1 MSRTSFR
8 RFAFRR
14 FGSLVAVVTAGCC
27 LHSAAVAQQRD
38 VKSSNTAGL
47 HIYAAPDGETY
58 FSLGLKA
65 DAADV
70 GTRIN
75 RDHVILVDTSA
86 SQFGEHRT
94 QAFAVLKT
102 FLAELPAGDR
112 VNLFAVD
119 VAAKQLSAGF
129 VAPHGKAIDSA
140 LNALNRRFP
149 AGATN
154 LSAAINAGLK
164 SLDAKR
170 PGSLVYIGDGMST
183 ANLLQQSDLQS
194 LLDQLRDRQV
204 PMHSYAVG
212 PQTDLQL
219 LGIIG
224 QQTGGV
230 VLFDSQNENQ
240 GNPVI
245 AGRRLATA
253 VGLPVYYSQSIELSH
268 ANLKLLPG
276 SALPLRSDRETIYL
290 GKGTLPQALDVVVH
304 DETTSLRWHVT
315 VPKTG
320 QAGNTFLGAMWNRAV
335 ADQGLSV
342 GLAGRELFG
351 AAQDAFENRVNS
363 LAQAGERAIAV
374 HNLAQAEEIGLA
386 IKQIDPANVR
396 AAALI
401 GAARKKAQK
410 ILTVAQ
416 VTAQPPADAAAQPAT
431 DDLKPRQEAPT
442 PAQLDLLDE
451 IERIRKIREDEM
463 RLRVQDT
470 IQFARQIAASDP
482 DAAIAQLKRVEAAV
496 RTLSIDPDA
505 RQQML
510 KTLRSVRN
518 DVAAQREVAE
528 MKSIN
533 AQNRRAQNEAHQ
545 RLLDALVREE
555 EKIEALIDQV
565 RALIE
570 DGVHGN
576 DDAYEEA
583 EAVARAVVDIR
594 PGNGVAAA
602 AMFSAEA
609 AGQLNKAYRMRALR
623 ANRFL
628 EVLYQVELS
637 HVPFPDEPPIRWPA
651 AEVWKALTERRA
663 KWASVDL
670 HKNSKAEVRIEAAL
684 DETSEVEFVDTSL
697 KDAMDFLG
705 DLHKIT
711 IILNETALSEEGIG
725 TDEPITQ
732 VLTGI
737 SLRSTLKIILEP
749 LGLTYVIEDEVMKIT
764 TEIDAEEQLSTRVY
778 PVGDLVIPITQ
789 GTAGGLGQGLGG
801 VGGIG
806 GGGLGGGGSG
816 QFGGGGAGYGGG
828 GGGQGGGAGFFSL
841 PSAKFPLGKKNVAP
855 KVKPLH
861 DAEVQQ
867 LLDGILGQKR
877 MSQVNRPVGQA
888 FAQVKDP
895 LPKKP
900 FRFDNKTIESIKSK
914 KKRDR

>member
-1 MSRTSFR
+1 
-8 RFAFRR
+8 
-14 FGSLVAVVTAGCC
+14 

-38 VKSSNTAGL
+38 VKSSNAPGI

-70 GTRIN
+70 GKRIN

-112 VNLFAVD
+112 VSLFAVD

-129 VAPHGKAIDSA
+129 VAPHGKAIDLA
-140 LNALNRRFP
+140 LSALNRRFP

-164 SLDAKR
+164 TLDANR

-183 ANLLQQSDLQS
+183 ANLLQQADLQS
-194 LLDQLRDRQV
+194 LLGELRDRQV

-230 VLFDSQNENQ
+230 VLFDSHAESQKEKQ
-240 GNPVI
+240 GSPVV
-245 AGRRLATA
+245 AGRRLAAA
-253 VGLPVYYSQSIELSH
+253 VDLPVYYPQTIEVSQ
-268 ANLKLLPG
+268 ADLKLLPNI
-276 SALPLRSDRETIYL
+276 ALPLRSDRETIYL
-290 GKGTLPQALDVVVH
+290 GKGTLPQALDVVVS
-304 DETTSLRWHVT
+304 DEKKSLRWHV
-315 VPKTG
+315 VISKAG
-320 QAGNTFLGAMWNRAV
+320 QAGNTFLGAMWNRANK
-335 ADQGLSV
+335 DQGLSV

-351 AAQDAFENRVNS
+351 AAQDAFENQVNS

-374 HNLAQAEEIGLA
+374 HDLAQAEEIGLA
-386 IKQIDPANVR
+386 IKQIDPLNVR

-401 GAARKKAQK
+401 GAARKKALK
-410 ILTVAQ
+410 IQTVTQVVVQPPAQ
-416 VTAQPPADAAAQPAT
+416 PADAAAQPAA

-451 IERIRKIREDEM
+451 LERIRIIREQQM
-463 RLRVQDT
+463 RLRVQNT
-470 IQFARQIAASDP
+470 IQFARQIASGDP
-482 DAAIAQLKRVEAAV
+482 NAAISELKRVEEAV
-496 RTLSIDPDA
+496 RTLDIDPDA

-510 KTLRSVRN
+510 KTLRSVRY
-518 DVAAQREVAE
+518 DVVAQREVSE
-528 MKSIN
+528 LKSIQ
-533 AQNRRAQNEAHQ
+533 AQSRRAQDEAQQ

-555 EKIEALIDQV
+555 EKIEQLIDQV

-570 DGVHGN
+570 EGVHGN

-594 PGNGVAAA
+594 PGNAAA
-602 AMFSAEA
+602 AAAVFSSEA
-609 AGQLNKAYRMRALR
+609 AGQLNKAFRLRSLR

-670 HKNSKAEVRIEAAL
+670 HKNSPAEERIQAAL
-684 DETSEVEFVDTSL
+684 SETTEVEFVDTSL
-697 KDAMDFLG
+697 TDAMEFLA
-705 DLHKIT
+705 DLHDIT
-711 IILNETALSEEGIG
+711 IILNETALSEEGIAS
-725 TDEPITQ
+725 DEPITQ
-732 VLTGI
+732 VLSGI

-749 LGLTYVIEDEVMKIT
+749 LGLTYIIEDEVMKIT

-778 PVGDLVIPITQ
+778 PVGDLVIPIMNPQ
-789 GTAGGLGQGLGG
+789 AGGLGQGLGG
-801 VGGIG
+801 VGGLG
-806 GGGLGGGGSG
+806 GGGLGGGG
-816 QFGGGGAGYGGG
+816 QFGAGSTSFG
-828 GGGQGGGAGFFSL
+828 GGGQGGGGQGGGLFSL
-841 PSAKFPLGKKNVAP
+841 PPAKFPLGKKNVSP
-855 KVKPLH
+855 KVKPLQ

-867 LLDGILGQKR
+867 LLNGILKQDKT
-877 MSQVNRPVGQA
+877 SQVNRPVGQA

>member
-8 RFAFRR
+8 RFSSF
-14 FGSLVAVVTAGCC
+14 VAVIAAGCC
-27 LHSAAVAQQRD
+27 LQSAAMAQQTD
-38 VKSSNTAGL
+38 VKSSSL
-47 HIYAAPDGETY
+47 HVYAAPDGETF

-65 DAADV
+65 DTGRRVD
-70 GTRIN
+70 

-86 SQFGEHRT
+86 SQLGEHRT
-94 QAFAVLKT
+94 HAFAVLKT

-119 VAAKQLSAGF
+119 VKAKQLSAGF
-129 VAPHGKAIDSA
+129 VAPHGDEIDSA

-154 LSAAINAGLK
+154 LPAAISAGLK

-183 ANLLQQSDLQS
+183 ANLLGQTDLQS
-194 LLDQLRDRQV
+194 LMSQLRERQV

-230 VLFDSQNENQ
+230 VLFDSQNEKKQSNL
-240 GNPVI
+240 VA

-253 VGLPVYYSQSIELSH
+253 VDLPVFYPKTIELSQ
-268 ANLKLLPG
+268 AELKLLPAT
-276 SALPLRSDRETIYL
+276 ALPLRSDRETIYL
-290 GKGTLPQALDVVVH
+290 GKGTLPKTLDVVVN
-304 DETTSLRWHVT
+304 DEAKSLRWHVT

-320 QAGNTFLGAMWNRAV
+320 QAGNTFLGAMWNRA
-335 ADQGLSV
+335 ATDQGLSV

-374 HNLAQAEEIGLA
+374 RNLEQAEEIGLA
-386 IKQIDPANVR
+386 IKQIDPSNVR

-401 GAARKKAQK
+401 GAARKKATIQ
-410 ILTVAQ
+410 TVAQ
-416 VTAQPPADAAAQPAT
+416 VAAQPPAQPA
-431 DDLKPRQEAPT
+431 DDLKPHQDAPT

-451 IERIRKIREDEM
+451 LERIRIIREQEM

-470 IQFARQIAASDP
+470 IQFARKIAASDP
-482 DAAIAQLKRVEAAV
+482 DAAIGELKRREEAV
-496 RTLSIDPDA
+496 RTVDIDPDA

-518 DVAAQREVAE
+518 DVVAQKEVAIL
-528 MKSIN
+528 KGIQ
-533 AQNRRAQNEAHQ
+533 AQNSRAQQEAQQ

-555 EKIEALIDQV
+555 EKIEQLIDQV

-570 DGVHGN
+570 EGVHGN

-583 EAVARAVVDIR
+583 EAVAEAVVDIR
-594 PGNGVAAA
+594 PGNGAAA
-602 AMFSAEA
+602 AALFSSEA
-609 AGQLNKAYRMRALR
+609 AGQLNKAFRLRALR

-628 EVLYQVELS
+628 AVLHQVELS
-637 HVPFPDEPPIRWPA
+637 HVPFPDEPPVRWPA

-670 HKNSKAEVRIEAAL
+670 HKNSPSEERIQAAL
-684 DETSEVEFVDTSL
+684 SETTEVEFVDTSL
-697 KDAMDFLG
+697 KDAMEFVA
-705 DLHKIT
+705 DLHDIT
-711 IILNETALSEEGIG
+711 IILNETALSEEGIAS
-725 TDEPITQ
+725 DEPITQ
-732 VLTGI
+732 VLSGI

-778 PVGDLVIPITQ
+778 PVGDLVIPIMQ
-789 GTAGGLGQGLGG
+789 GQSGGLGQGLGG
-801 VGGIG
+801 TGGIG
-806 GGGLGGGGSG
+806 GAGGQQGGGQFGAGGGGPG
-816 QFGGGGAGYGGG
+816 GNGMGGGGAGGGL
-828 GGGQGGGAGFFSL
+828 FSL
-841 PSAKFPLGKKNVAP
+841 PPTKLPQGKKNIAP
-855 KVKPLH
+855 KVKPLQ

-867 LLDGILGQKR
+867 LLNGILKQDKT
-877 MSQVNRPVGQA
+877 SQVNRPVGQA

-914 KKRDR
+914 KKLDR

>member
-8 RFAFRR
+8 RFSSF
-14 FGSLVAVVTAGCC
+14 VAIIAAGCS
-27 LHSAAVAQQRD
+27 LQSTAVAQQTD
-38 VKSSNTAGL
+38 VKASSL
-47 HIYAAPDGETY
+47 HVYAAPDGETY

-65 DAADV
+65 DAGKRVD
-70 GTRIN
+70 

-94 QAFAVLKT
+94 HAFAVLKT

-119 VAAKQLSAGF
+119 VKAKQLSAGF
-129 VAPHGKAIDSA
+129 VAPHGAAIDSA
-140 LNALNRRFP
+140 LSALNRRFP

-154 LSAAINAGLK
+154 LPAAIGAGLK
-164 SLDAKR
+164 SLDSKR

-183 ANLLQQSDLQS
+183 ANLLQQTDLQS
-194 LLDQLRDRQV
+194 LMVQLRDRQV

-230 VLFDSQNENQ
+230 VLFDSQKAKQ
-240 GNPVI
+240 GSLTA

-253 VGLPVYYSQSIELSH
+253 VDLPVYYPNTIELS
-268 ANLKLLPG
+268 AVEPTAAELKLLPAV
-276 SALPLRSDRETIYL
+276 ALPLRSDRETIYL
-290 GKGTLPQALDVVVH
+290 GKGSLPKTLDVLVS
-304 DETTSLRWHVT
+304 DKANSLRWHVT
-315 VPKTG
+315 VPKAG
-320 QAGNTFLGAMWNRAV
+320 QAGNTFLGAMWNRAA
-335 ADQGLSV
+335 ADKGLSV

-363 LAQAGERAIAV
+363 LAQDGERAIAIR
-374 HNLAQAEEIGLA
+374 NLEQAEEIGLA
-386 IKQIDPANVR
+386 IKQIDPSNVR

-401 GAARKKAQK
+401 GAARKKATIQ
-410 ILTVAQ
+410 TVAQ
-416 VTAQPPADAAAQPAT
+416 VAAQPPADAAAQPAA
-431 DDLKPRQEAPT
+431 DDLKPRQDAPT

-451 IERIRKIREDEM
+451 LERIREIRLQEM
-463 RLRVQDT
+463 RLRVQNA
-470 IQFARQIAASDP
+470 IQFARKFAPSDP
-482 DAAIAQLKRVEAAV
+482 DAAIGVLKRREEAV
-496 RTLSIDPDA
+496 RTADIDPDA

-518 DVAAQREVAE
+518 DVSAQKEVALL
-528 MKSIN
+528 KGIN
-533 AQNRRAQNEAHQ
+533 AQNRRAQREAQ
-545 RLLDALVREE
+545 ERLLDALVREE
-555 EKIEALIDQV
+555 EKIEQLIDQV

-570 DGVHGN
+570 EGVHGN

-583 EAVARAVVDIR
+583 EAVAEAVVDIR
-594 PGNGVAAA
+594 PGNGAASA
-602 AMFSAEA
+602 ALFSSEA
-609 AGQLNKAYRMRALR
+609 AGQLNKAFRLRALR

-628 EVLYQVELS
+628 AVLHQVELS
-637 HVPFPDEPPIRWPA
+637 HVPFPDEPPVRWPA

-670 HKNSKAEVRIEAAL
+670 HRNSPAEERIQAAL
-684 DETSEVEFVDTSL
+684 SETTEVEFVDTSL
-697 KDAMDFLG
+697 KDAMEFVA
-705 DLHKIT
+705 DLHDIT
-711 IILNETALSEEGIG
+711 IILNETALSEEGIAS
-725 TDEPITQ
+725 DEPITQ
-732 VLTGI
+732 VLSGI

-749 LGLTYVIEDEVMKIT
+749 LGLTYIIEDEVMKIT

-778 PVGDLVIPITQ
+778 PVGDLVIPIVQ
-789 GTAGGLGQGLGG
+789 PQAGGLGQGLGG
-801 VGGIG
+801 TGGIG
-806 GGGLGGGGSG
+806 GAGGQTGGGQFGAGGGGVG
-816 QFGGGGAGYGGG
+816 GNGMGGGMGGG
-828 GGGQGGGAGFFSL
+828 LFSL
-841 PSAKFPLGKKNVAP
+841 PPAKLPQGKKNIAP
-855 KVKPLH
+855 KVKPLQ

-867 LLDGILGQKR
+867 LLNGILKQDKT
-877 MSQVNRPVGQA
+877 SQVIRPVGQA

-914 KKRDR
+914 KKLDR

>member
-1 MSRTSFR
+1 MSRTSIR
-8 RFAFRR
+8 RFSSF
-14 FGSLVAVVTAGCC
+14 VAIIAAGCS
-27 LHSAAVAQQRD
+27 LQSAAMAQQTD
-38 VKSSNTAGL
+38 VKASSL
-47 HIYAAPDGETY
+47 HVYAAPDGETY

-65 DAADV
+65 DAGKSVD
-70 GTRIN
+70 

-94 QAFAVLKT
+94 HAFAVLKT

-119 VAAKQLSAGF
+119 VKAKQLSAGF
-129 VAPHGKAIDSA
+129 VAPHGAAIDSA
-140 LNALNRRFP
+140 LIALNRRFP

-154 LSAAINAGLK
+154 LPAAISAGLK

-183 ANLLQQSDLQS
+183 ANLLQQTDLQS
-194 LLDQLRDRQV
+194 LMVQLRDRQV

-230 VLFDSQNENQ
+230 VLFDSQNEKR
-240 GNPVI
+240 GNRVT

-253 VGLPVYYSQSIELSH
+253 VDLPVYYPQTIELS
-268 ANLKLLPG
+268 AAELELLPAI
-276 SALPLRSDRETIYL
+276 ALPLRSDRETIYL
-290 GKGTLPQALDVVVH
+290 GKGTLPKALDVAVNN
-304 DETTSLRWHVT
+304 EAKSLRWHVT
-315 VPKTG
+315 VPQTG
-320 QAGNTFLGAMWNRAV
+320 QAGNTFLGAMWDRA
-335 ADQGLSV
+335 ATDQGLSV

-363 LAQAGERAIAV
+363 LALAGERAIV
-374 HNLAQAEEIGLA
+374 VRNLEQAEEIGLA
-386 IKQIDPANVR
+386 IKQIDPSNVR

-401 GAARKKAQK
+401 GAARKKATIQ
-410 ILTVAQ
+410 TVAQ
-416 VTAQPPADAAAQPAT
+416 VAAQPA
-431 DDLKPRQEAPT
+431 DDLKPRQDAPT

-451 IERIRKIREDEM
+451 LERIRIIREQEM
-463 RLRVQDT
+463 RLRVQNT
-470 IQFARQIAASDP
+470 IQFARKIAASDP
-482 DAAIAQLKRVEAAV
+482 DAAIGELKRREEAV
-496 RTLSIDPDA
+496 RTVDIDPDA

-518 DVAAQREVAE
+518 DVAAQKEVAVL
-528 MKSIN
+528 KSIH
-533 AQNRRAQNEAHQ
+533 AQNRRAQREAQQ

-555 EKIEALIDQV
+555 QKIEQLIDQV

-570 DGVHGN
+570 EGVHGN

-583 EAVARAVVDIR
+583 EAVAEAVVDIR
-594 PGNGVAAA
+594 PGNAAA
-602 AMFSAEA
+602 AAARFSSEA
-609 AGQLNKAYRMRALR
+609 AGQLNKAFRLRALR

-628 EVLYQVELS
+628 AVLHQVELS
-637 HVPFPDEPPIRWPA
+637 HVPFPDEPPVRWPA

-670 HKNSKAEVRIEAAL
+670 HKNSPAEERIQAAL
-684 DETSEVEFVDTSL
+684 SETTEVEFVDTSL
-697 KDAMDFLG
+697 KDSMEFIA
-705 DLHKIT
+705 DLHDIT
-711 IILNETALSEEGIG
+711 IILNETALSEEGIAS
-725 TDEPITQ
+725 DEPITQ
-732 VLTGI
+732 VLSGI

-749 LGLTYVIEDEVMKIT
+749 LGLTYIIEDEVMKIT

-778 PVGDLVIPITQ
+778 PVGDLVIPIVSGQ
-789 GTAGGLGQGLGG
+789 AGGLGQGLGG
-801 VGGIG
+801 TGGVGGAG
-806 GGGLGGGGSG
+806 GQQGGG
-816 QFGGGGAGYGGG
+816 QFGAGSMGGG
-828 GGGQGGGAGFFSL
+828 GGGQGGGLFSL
-841 PSAKFPLGKKNVAP
+841 PPAKLPRGKRNIAP
-855 KVKPLH
+855 KVKPLQ

-867 LLDGILGQKR
+867 LLNGILKQDKT
-877 MSQVNRPVGQA
+877 SQVNRPVGQA

-914 KKRDR
+914 KKLDR